1 MRISTSSFYEQSISA
16 MGLQQQ
22 NLFQVQQ
29 KLSAGTK
36 FLTAGDDPVG
46 AARALGVS
54 ETLAESAQYATS
66 RDRAMLSLTREES
79 ALDGV
84 TSILQNI
91 KTLTVQAGNG
101 TLSDA
106 DRAALATTIQS
117 NLDQLVG
124 LANSDDGNGQFLFA
138 GYKSANAPFAVQ
150 AGGGIQYL
158 GDQGQRLMQVDVA
171 RQISTSDDGRSV
183 FQSVQGSAG
192 YVTAGGAVNTG
203 SGVFS
208 SVGVA
213 DATDPNFGKDFQ
225 ISFDAVGN
233 YSVATNDTPPVVTAT
248 GAFVA
253 GEPISFGGLQIS
265 VTGTPAAGD
274 TFNVTTARNA
284 GADIFASIGELVTA
298 LRTPLTGAGE
308 EGKAKLLNAL
318 STANVKV
325 TNAHDNVLTI
335 KSSVGSR
342 MNELDALDDS
352 GETRDLMDKSYLSA
366 IQDLDPVAAISEF
379 YQRQSS
385 LQATQLTF
393 TKLNSIA
400 LFNYL

>member
-1 MRISTSSFYEQSISA
+1 MRISTSSFYEQNINA

-22 NLFQVQQ
+22 NLFRVQQ
-29 KLSAGTK
+29 QLAAGSK

-54 ETLAESAQYATS
+54 ETLAESSQYATS
-66 RDRAMLSLTREES
+66 RERAMLSLTREETS
-79 ALDGV
+79 LNGV

-106 DRAALATTIQS
+106 DRASLATTIQS

-124 LANSDDGNGQFLFA
+124 LANADDGNGQFLFA
-138 GYKSANAPFAVQ
+138 GYKSASAPFATQ

-171 RQISTSDDGRSV
+171 RQISTSDDGRTV
-183 FQSVQGSAG
+183 FQSVQGGAG
-192 YVTAGGAVNTG
+192 YVTSGGAANAG
-203 SGVFS
+203 SGVFG
-208 SVGVA
+208 SVGIV
-213 DATDPNFGKDFQ
+213 DATDPNYGKDFQ
-225 ISFDAVGN
+225 ITFDGAGN
-233 YSVATNDTPPVVTAT
+233 YSVMTNDTPPVQAAT
-248 GAFVA
+248 GAYTA
-253 GEPISFGGLQIS
+253 GQPISFGGLQIS
-265 VTGTPAAGD
+265 VTGTPAAND
-274 TFNVTTARNA
+274 TFDVKTAKNA
-284 GADIFASIGELVTA
+284 GTDIFASISQLVSV
-298 LRTPLTGAGE
+298 LRTPLTGGGAQAQ
-308 EGKAKLLNAL
+308 AKLLNSL

-325 TNAHDNVLTI
+325 TNAHDNVLTVL
-335 KSSVGSR
+335 SSVGSR
-342 MNELDALDDS
+342 MNELDALDSS
-352 GETRDLMDKSYLSA
+352 GASRDLLDKSYLSA
-366 IQDLDPVAAISEF
+366 IQDLDPTAAISEF

-393 TKLNSIA
+393 AKLNSIA